1 VSLRSIRRLSLK
13 TLSIPD
19 RVFCFLGIIAE
30 SPTHRG
36 GEQHKKRA
44 LLLLNSF

>member
-1 VSLRSIRRLSLK
+1 V
-13 TLSIPD
+13 
-19 RVFCFLGIIAE
+19 LGIIAE